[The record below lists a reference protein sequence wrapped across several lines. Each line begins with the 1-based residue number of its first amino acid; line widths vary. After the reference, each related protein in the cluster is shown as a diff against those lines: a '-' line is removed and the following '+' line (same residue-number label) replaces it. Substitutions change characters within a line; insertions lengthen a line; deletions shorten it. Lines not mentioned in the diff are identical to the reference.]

1 MSFWA
6 NTGRIDAELE
16 DGSPCTFFVKVQSKD
31 VGRDMLS
38 SEHESMKAI
47 YSLTPDFVPRPIA
60 WGKYDSIPDT
70 YFILSEY
77 RDMRPDMP
85 DPDKFAARLSAL
97 HQNSTS
103 PTGKFGFH
111 TKTYAGN
118 LPQYT
123 DWEDSWETFFTKSMR
138 QALDLEIKAKGH
150 DPEFDVLIPTLF
162 DTVIPRLLRP
172 LESDGR
178 RVKPTLVHGDLWF
191 ANSGIDTDSDEPLIF
206 DACCFY
212 AHNEY
217 MPKDIPHQ
225 PSLSCTKAL
234 QMSSANGDRCAI
246 ASAKSMSPLTRRLFE
261 SLSLRKITMAA
272 LISTNC
278 KLSLLPLLSSVS
290 DLRTDHRAGASIRT
304 SRLSSTT
311 T

>member
-6 NTGRIDAELE
+6 NTGRLDTELA
-16 DGSPCTFFVKVQSKD
+16 DGSLCTFFIKVQSKD
-31 VGRDMLS
+31 IGRDMLS
-38 SEHESMKAI
+38 GEHESMKAI
-47 YSLTPDFVPRPIA
+47 HSLTPEFVPKPIA

-70 YFILSEY
+70 YFILGEY

-85 DPDKFAARLSAL
+85 DPDKYAARLSAL
-97 HQNSTS
+97 HQNSAN

-111 TKTYAGN
+111 VTTYAGN

-138 QALDLEIKAKGH
+138 QALDLEIKAKGY

-162 DTVIPRLLRP
+162 DTVILRLLRP

-178 RVKPTLVHGDLWF
+178 RVKPSLVHGDLWF

-212 AHNEY
+212 AHNECMLRGHHHSHHLY
-217 MPKDIPHQ
+217 
-225 PSLSCTKAL
+225 CTDTL
-234 QMSSANGDRCAI
+234 QMNSANGNPCATG
-246 ASAKSMSPLTRRLFE
+246 SAKITSPPTRSLFE
-261 SLSLRKITMAA
+261 SLSPRKTTMVA

-278 KLSLLPLLSSVS
+278 SSPTLLPL
-290 DLRTDHRAGASIRT
+290 
-304 SRLSSTT
+304 
-311 T
+311 

>member
-1 MSFWA
+1 
-6 NTGRIDAELE
+6 
-16 DGSPCTFFVKVQSKD
+16 
-31 VGRDMLS
+31 MLS

-47 YSLTPDFVPRPIA
+47 HSLTPEFVPKPIA

-97 HQNSTS
+97 HQNSAS

-111 TKTYAGN
+111 VKTYAGN
-118 LPQYT
+118 LPQYS

-138 QALDLEIKAKGH
+138 QALDLEIKAKGY
-150 DPEFDVLIPTLF
+150 DPEFDILISTLF

-191 ANSGIDTDSDEPLIF
+191 ANSGIDADSDEPLIF

-212 AHNEY
+212 AHNEC
-217 MPKDIPHQ
+217 MPRDIPHES
-225 PSLSCTKAL
+225 SLFCTKAL

-246 ASAKSMSPLTRRLFE
+246 ASAKSMSPLTRHLFE
-261 SLSLRKITMAA
+261 SLSPRKITMAV

-278 KLSLLPLLSSVS
+278 TLPFLPLLSSTS
-290 DLRTDHRAGASIRT
+290 DLKTDHRTDASTRT
-304 SRLSSTT
+304 SLLCFTKT
-311 T
+311 